1 MTEERKALCSGCW
14 RHFSAAGLSSKPG
27 SKSRFCGACRAGMDG
42 AKAKLRELRRAKS
55 NPARK

>member
-1 MTEERKALCSGCW
+1 
-14 RHFSAAGLSSKPG
+14 LSSKPG